1 MMVAGAEGRRAER
14 HPRSLGRGCGGA
26 GARTRPGG
34 VAPLGR
40 ERPEP
45 TLSPDAGQL
54 RSTQEKENV
63 NNVVVVHQIAY
74 FTHARAARPVDPRS
88 QLPRSS
94 PFLFSALHFVFRNK
108 SGEKNNN
115 NNNKQ
120 TRNDFCGFLR
130 RNEIKCA
137 QGPLGGSVGKAST
150 SARVMISLGGFE
162 PTLGSALS
170 MQSSPGIL
178 CLPLCLCPYPPP
190 PPAHGLS
197 LKNKL
202 KKIKLPSLPFLTG
215 NVIFFTPWRL
225 LLAAVSRAPPSGT
238 ARLAE
243 PVAPVKLSLFF
254 AYHPNLQAVT
264 APSPG
269 RELSR
274 TAPHTPAGLGRP
286 SELPVLRACPSS
298 RGELSEAVAAPSG
311 DTSAGGAMPWGS
323 PSGVFSSLP
332 SPPREHARAKGPGL
346 RLSWPAGSGDE
357 PVPSGW
363 TEGGR
368 P

>member
-1 MMVAGAEGRRAER
+1 MHIVVREPSRASKFLVKSSHR
-14 HPRSLGRGCGGA
+14 ILPSS
-26 GARTRPGG
+26 
-34 VAPLGR
+34 
-40 ERPEP
+40 PEP
-45 TLSPDAGQL
+45 
-54 RSTQEKENV
+54 ST
-63 NNVVVVHQIAY
+63 
-74 FTHARAARPVDPRS
+74 FTW
-88 QLPRSS
+88 LPRSS